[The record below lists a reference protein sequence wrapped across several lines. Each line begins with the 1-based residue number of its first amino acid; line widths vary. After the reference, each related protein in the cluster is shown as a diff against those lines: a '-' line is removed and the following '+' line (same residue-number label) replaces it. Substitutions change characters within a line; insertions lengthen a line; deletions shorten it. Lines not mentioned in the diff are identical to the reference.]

1 MWNHWSWRR
10 KHLTELSS
18 ISSHLPFGLKTLP
31 VRKDLKMGIMDLL
44 KNGTREMRNRQPYI
58 ISPVCS
64 VLTAITD
71 PRFLF
76 IDEKYSVRNLQ
87 EGPKTRLIR
96 GIYIIYQK
104 KKGNLVLILTTYLQR
119 KKWLPAKGTA

>member
-1 MWNHWSWRR
+1 MEQGRWETGSRI
-10 KHLTELSS
+10 LLA
-18 ISSHLPFGLKTLP
+18 PF
-31 VRKDLKMGIMDLL
+31 VRSLL
-44 KNGTREMRNRQPYI
+44 Q
-58 ISPVCS
+58 
-64 VLTAITD
+64 ITD

>member
-1 MWNHWSWRR
+1 MEQGRWETGSRI
-10 KHLTELSS
+10 LLA
-18 ISSHLPFGLKTLP
+18 PF
-31 VRKDLKMGIMDLL
+31 VRSLL
-44 KNGTREMRNRQPYI
+44 Q
-58 ISPVCS
+58 
-64 VLTAITD
+64 ITD
-71 PRFLF
+71 PRFFF